1 MNRETPYLQGGSLEI
16 TRTVPLITKFVVLDS
31 IFASACA
38 SGIVNPL
45 SGFTTRHILHLFG
58 KNKQLQNK
66 NNFFNVLGIDGKNNL
81 FSNSR

>member
-1 MNRETPYLQGGSLEI
+1 MNQETPYLQGGSLEI

-45 SGFTTRHILHLFG
+45 SGFTTRHISHLFG
-58 KNKQLQNK
+58 KNNK
-66 NNFFNVLGIDGKNNL
+66 ITEQKN
-81 FSNSR
+81 